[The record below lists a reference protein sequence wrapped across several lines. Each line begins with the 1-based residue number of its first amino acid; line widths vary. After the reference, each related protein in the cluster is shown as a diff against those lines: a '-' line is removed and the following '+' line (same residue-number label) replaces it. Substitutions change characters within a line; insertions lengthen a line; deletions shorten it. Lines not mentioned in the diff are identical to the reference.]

1 MKLINI
7 SNITKTYHTKEKEVL
22 ALDNITFDINES
34 EILSIVGSS
43 GCGKSTLLNILT
55 KLENKTSGI
64 IRENKKL
71 IIGYMMQNDAL
82 LPWLTVKENAELGLK
97 LKQIYTKE
105 NKQYVEELLKKY
117 DLYDFKDSYP
127 SNLSG
132 GMRQRV
138 ALIRTLAIK
147 PNILLLD
154 EPFSK
159 LDIDSRITI
168 SDDVYKIIKELKITT
183 LLISHDIGEAITL
196 SDRIIVL
203 SKRPGKIKN
212 IYNINFNNTDIPSQ
226 KRNTKEFYDL
236 YNTIWG
242 EIDHV

>member
-138 ALIRTLAIK
+138 LR
-147 PNILLLD
+147 ILYTH
-154 EPFSK
+154 K
-159 LDIDSRITI
+159 
-168 SDDVYKIIKELKITT
+168 
-183 LLISHDIGEAITL
+183 
-196 SDRIIVL
+196 
-203 SKRPGKIKN
+203 
-212 IYNINFNNTDIPSQ
+212 
-226 KRNTKEFYDL
+226 
-236 YNTIWG
+236 
-242 EIDHV
+242 